1 MLNGLSHPL
10 LVKMLEKRG
19 LFNEEAQNFL
29 TPDYDKHTHDP
40 YLLKDMAKAVER
52 VIRAIKDSE
61 KIEIYSDYDADG
73 IPGGVVLHDF
83 FKKIGY
89 KNFENYIPDRLE
101 EGFGINVPA
110 MEEIATRG
118 AKLVI
123 SIDCGITDV
132 AAVKRG
138 NELGIDTIITD
149 HHEPNGEIPPAFAI
163 LNPKQKDCAYPYK
176 FLCGSGV
183 VFKLIQAILASP
195 DAKDLRQ
202 HITDGW
208 EKWLLDMVGL
218 ATLSDMVPLTGEN
231 RVLAFYGLK
240 VLRKSPRL
248 GLMKL
253 LRQARANQRFLTEDD
268 VSFTITPRIN
278 AASRMGLPHDAFELL
293 STSDELR
300 AGELITHL
308 NKINDERKGL
318 VASIVREVNQVVAE
332 RARNGNLREVIVMG
346 HVHWKPTVLGLV
358 ANSLKDDHDRP
369 VFLWGKEMSPTI
381 KGSCRSDGR
390 VSVVDLMEQSK
401 ELFTHFGGHK
411 MSGGFALEQ
420 DKIHGLEEALSD
432 SYKKL
437 SIAGVAPEEDVEE
450 VLSADDINHGLYS
463 VLEKMA
469 PFGVGNPKPV
479 FLFKN
484 VQIKNAKPFGTAKNH
499 TELSFE
505 NSVGET
511 YNAISFFTKTTDPL
525 KMVKSGDIINIKAS
539 LEKSF
544 FKRRPELRLRIISIS

>member
-10 LVKMLEKRG
+10 LTKMLEKRG
-19 LFNEEAQNFL
+19 LLNEQAQDFL
-29 TPDYDKHTHDP
+29 SPDYDKHTHDP

-52 VIRAIKDSE
+52 VIRAIKNNE

-73 IPGGVVLHDF
+73 IPGAVVLHDF
-83 FKKIGY
+83 FKKVGFE
-89 KNFENYIPDRLE
+89 NFENYIPDRLE
-101 EGFGINVPA
+101 EGFGINVEA
-110 MEEIATRG
+110 MEEIAERK

-149 HHEPNGEIPPAFAI
+149 HHEPNGEIPPAYAI
-163 LNPKQKDCAYPYK
+163 LNPKQKDCQYPYK

-183 VFKLIQAILASP
+183 IFKLIQAILINP
-195 DAKDLRQ
+195 DAKGLRQ
-202 HITDGW
+202 HITAGW

-231 RVLAFYGLK
+231 RVFAFYGLK

-293 STSDELR
+293 STRDETR
-300 AGELITHL
+300 AGVLIEHL

-318 VASIVREVNQVVAE
+318 VASIIREVNQVVAE
-332 RARNGNLREVIVMG
+332 RARNGSLREVIVLG

-369 VFLWGKEMSPTI
+369 VFLWGKENSPTI

-420 DKIHGLEEALSD
+420 DKIHVLEQALSD

-437 SIAGVAPEEDVEE
+437 SIVGAVLEDDIEET
-450 VLSADDINHGLYS
+450 LTADDINHDLYS

-469 PFGVGNPKPV
+469 PYGIGNPKPI

-484 VQIKNAKPFGTAKNH
+484 VQIKSAKPFGKTKNH
-499 TELSFE
+499 TEVSFE

-511 YNAISFFTKTTDPL
+511 YTGISFFTKANDPL
-525 KMVKSGDIINIKAS
+525 KMVKSGDVIDIKAS

-544 FKRRPELRLRIISIS
+544 FKRTPELRLRIISIS